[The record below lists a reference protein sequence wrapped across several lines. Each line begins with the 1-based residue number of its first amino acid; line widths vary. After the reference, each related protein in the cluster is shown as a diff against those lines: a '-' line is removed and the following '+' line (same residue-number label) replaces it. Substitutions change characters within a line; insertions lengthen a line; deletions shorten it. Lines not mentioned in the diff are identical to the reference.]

1 MEQKDKNF
9 IAQKIRAEYT
19 EKEATHSDVE
29 TLRSLDR
36 KVKRPAEIFA
46 YTFGIVGSLVLGTG
60 MSLAMKVIGGT
71 TAFMILGIILG
82 VIGFAGCG
90 ITYPVYKKLLE
101 KSKSKYAFEIVE
113 LAKEISDAEKKE

>member
-60 MSLAMKVIGGT
+60 MSLAMTDIGAALGNLAMALGIVIGIVGMVLV
-71 TAFMILGIILG
+71 AL
-82 VIGFAGCG
+82 A
-90 ITYPVYKKLLE
+90 YPIYNRVL
-101 KSKSKYAFEIVE
+101 
-113 LAKEISDAEKKE
+113 KKERERIAPEILRLTDDLLK

>member
-1 MEQKDKNF
+1 MEQKDQNF

-60 MSLAMKVIGGT
+60 MSLAMKVIGASLSWG
-71 TAFMILGIILG
+71 MPVGIAIGLIGLAMVG
-82 VIGFAGCG
+82 V
-90 ITYPVYKKLLE
+90 TYPLYDEILKKR
-101 KSKSKYAFEIVE
+101 KAKYADDIIA
-113 LAKEISDAEKKE
+113 LSDKILNK